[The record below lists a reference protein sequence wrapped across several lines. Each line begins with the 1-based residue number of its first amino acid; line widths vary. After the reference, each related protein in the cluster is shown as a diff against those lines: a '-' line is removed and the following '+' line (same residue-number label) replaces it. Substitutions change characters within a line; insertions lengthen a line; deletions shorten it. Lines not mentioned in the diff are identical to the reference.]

1 VSIRAWYRIGLGLGL
16 LSCGHEPPSAPQEQ
30 NPPLATSLTLGHVSP
45 LVFDALGDTARLA
58 VVALDSLGQV
68 LAEPKVAFQSSDP
81 SVVEVLDSG
90 LLRTRGNGSVTIVA
104 RDAGG
109 ASDSVRVS
117 VTQVMDS
124 LDVALTDSQPIISV
138 ALWAPLPLTCVAR
151 DRNGYALATAP
162 QVSGTTGAT
171 AGASCADLVARHSG
185 PDTLHISAGSQQR
198 VVPLFL
204 AIRPLL
210 SSPLG
215 SFLALDSFPA
225 GAGPWAPTL
234 RRNSLGSLELY
245 VTAYQVDTT
254 AVNGARG
261 DLHRWV
267 SSDGNSFHYD
277 GVVLTHAQD
286 PCNPQGTGIEHVAI
300 VPRSDAAGWR
310 MFYAAGGYG
319 CLNYSGAYGW
329 QVYSAV
335 SSDERH
341 WTPEPG
347 VRIDNG
353 GPMAPAPALP
363 GGPPWPAGEGMV
375 MDRLPSGDWRMIVG
389 SYERIQPRVDEW
401 AITRWDSPDQ
411 LHWSYQGPLIT
422 TRNLPFGGQRSVGS
436 PTIRQVRTGL
446 YRMFFAADDTNL
458 PGGRGRLFSAVSTDL
473 DHWVFEGELMGDP
486 STSLLYCTMENDLLV
501 FLRQDQGDA
510 RRLASVRVIMN

>member
-1 VSIRAWYRIGLGLGL
+1 MRITAACRIGLGLGL
-16 LSCGHEPPSAPQEQ
+16 LSCGHEPPSAPEK
-30 NPPLATSLTLGHVSP
+30 NLPSASTLTLSHVSP
-45 LVFDALGDTARLA
+45 LVFDALGDTTRLI

-68 LAEPKVAFQSSDP
+68 LAEPNVGFRSSDP

-104 RDAGG
+104 KEAGG

-151 DRNGYALATAP
+151 DRNGYALPTAP
-162 QVSGTTGAT
+162 RVSGKTGAT
-171 AGASCADLVARHSG
+171 QGASCADLVARHSG
-185 PDTLHISAGSQQR
+185 PDTLRISSGSQQR
-198 VVPLFL
+198 TVPVFL

-215 SFLALDSFPA
+215 SFLALDSFPG

-234 RRNSLGSLELY
+234 RRNSRGALELY
-245 VTAYQVDTT
+245 VTAYLVDST
-254 AVNGARG
+254 AANGARG
-261 DLHRWV
+261 DLHRYV
-267 SSDGNSFHYD
+267 STNGTSFRYD
-277 GVVLTHAQD
+277 GVALAHAPD
-286 PCNPQGTGIEHVAI
+286 PCDPQGTGIEHVAI
-300 VPRSDAAGWR
+300 VPRSGATGWR

-319 CLNYSGAYGW
+319 CPGYAGAYGW

-335 SSDERH
+335 STDERH

-347 VRIDNG
+347 VRLDNG
-353 GPMAPAPALP
+353 GPVPPASALP
-363 GGPPWPAGEGMV
+363 EGPPWPAGEGMV
-375 MDRLPSGDWRMIVG
+375 VDRLPSGGWRMIVG
-389 SYERIQPRVDEW
+389 SYERVQPRIDEW

-411 LHWSYQGPLIT
+411 LQWSYRGPLIT
-422 TRNLPFGGQRSVGS
+422 TENLPFSGQRSVGS

-486 STSLLYCTMENDLLV
+486 STSLLYCTMVNDLLV
-501 FLRQDQGDA
+501 FLRQDQGDV
-510 RRLASVRVIMN
+510 RRLASVRVVMN